1 MLTVNGKT
9 IDGPDCLGW
18 YVRGMT
24 PCCRLGLDLATC
36 LGCDRREAR
45 NGNYTD
51 PPIYVLDD
59 APPPA
64 PKPPMRGLGDVIA
77 RATTAVGIR
86 PCGGC
91 KKRQEAL
98 NRLVPFNE
106 KPPPDAPPPVA
117 ADGGEESGKVT

>member
-9 IDGPDCLGW
+9 IDGPDCLRW

-24 PCCRLGLDLATC
+24 PKCRLGLNLT
-36 LGCDRREAR
+36 GCSECQQREPR
-45 NGNYTD
+45 NGNYID
-51 PPIYVLDD
+51 PPIYEVDN

-64 PKPPMRGLGDVIA
+64 PPPAPMRGLGDAIA

-98 NRLVPFNE
+98 NRLVPFKEN
-106 KPPPDAPPPVA
+106 PPPSAP
-117 ADGGEESGKVT
+117 S

>member
-9 IDGPDCLGW
+9 IDGPDCLRW

-24 PCCRLGLDLATC
+24 PKCRLGLDL
-36 LGCDRREAR
+36 
-45 NGNYTD
+45 NG
-51 PPIYVLDD
+51 PPP

-64 PKPPMRGLGDVIA
+64 PMRGLGDAIA

-106 KPPPDAPPPVA
+106 NPPPSAP
-117 ADGGEESGKVT
+117 S